1 MSNFLENLDKHLF
14 ENGIYHLIKK
24 ILDHWFF
31 KGAVILLSCVNAY
44 ILLVVGSSADAE
56 KFKTNFKFVSE
67 IVLNNTGLI
76 VILSTILTGLY
87 VVFKDFLNNRCENIQ
102 QKYNDLEKKYDIC
115 VKILV
120 QLNKVVAEKRKLF
133 AKTAQQHMNT
143 PLPPSTKTVFNKI
156 IQPQDQIDL
165 LIEALRD
172 CLLSIY
178 EGEVV
183 KVALVSV
190 DNLKIAEWVSHSP
203 YDMRPKTEIV
213 ELQDPHSTFSKC
225 MMMGKT
231 IIVPNTQIEIQKG
244 PNDDKI
250 FIQGKSDPSEK
261 WCQVCT
267 PIHSINNANEII
279 FIISIAIKRENVIV
293 QKNAIFLEWMLDFFK
308 TRLALEHSLKQLKG
322 RVK

>member
-1 MSNFLENLDKHLF
+1 MSNFLEKTDTWLYDK
-14 ENGIYHLIKK
+14 GIYHCIKTV
-24 ILDHWFF
+24 LDHWFF
-31 KGAVILLSCVNAY
+31 KALVIILSCINAY

-56 KFKTNFKFVSE
+56 KFKSNFKFISE
-67 IVLNNTGLI
+67 IVFNNTGLI
-76 VILSTILTGLY
+76 VILSTILTGVY
-87 VVFKDFLNNRCENIQ
+87 VFLRDFLNNRCENIQ
-102 QKYNDLEKKYDIC
+102 QKYRDLDNKYDIT

-120 QLNKVVAEKRKLF
+120 QLNRVVAKKRILL
-133 AKTAQQHMNT
+133 AKTTQQHINT
-143 PLPPSTKTVFNKI
+143 PLPPSAKTVFNKI
-156 IQPQDQIDL
+156 IQPQDQIDI

-178 EGEVV
+178 QGEII

-190 DNLKIAEWVSHSP
+190 DNLQIDEWVSYSP

-213 ELQDPHSTFSKC
+213 ELKDPHSTFSKC
-225 MMMGKT
+225 ISRGKT
-231 IIVPNTQIEIQKG
+231 IIVPNTQIEILKDQ
-244 PNDDKI
+244 NADKM

-267 PIHSINNANEII
+267 PIHSINNSNEII
-279 FIISIAIKRENVIV
+279 FIISIAIKRENIIV
-293 QKNAIFLEWMLDFFK
+293 QENVAFLEWMLDFFK